1 MSQLNPA
8 SFALNGSAKF
18 TIGAD
23 EVSTVLR
30 LTDDYGQS
38 GSAFLTNAITLSNN
52 ISFSTSFKFQI
63 TDSGSV
69 GDLDGAG
76 ADGLVFVI
84 QSVAKTIVGGG
95 GGGIGFNG
103 IPHSL
108 GIEFDTYYNGGFQD
122 LDGNHVGVNLNGSM
136 VSVTSQ
142 AVTTRLNNGNIWN
155 VWVDYNGNSDLLEV
169 RLSETNQRPTDAF
182 LNYTV
187 DLPAMLGNTDAFIGF
202 TSGTASGK
210 GSHDIVNPVISYSIT
225 GNAAA
230 DVLAGGLGNDTLN
243 GGLGNDTLNGG
254 AGADTM
260 IGGLGNDS
268 YYVDSTADIITEN
281 LNEGTDSVFSIID
294 YTLGDNLENLTL
306 TGTTAIN
313 GTGNALNNSITGNAA
328 DNVLTGGL
336 GNDTLNGGAGADTMI
351 GGLGNDSYYV
361 DSTADIITENLNEG
375 TDSVFSIINYTL
387 GNNLENLTLTGTTA
401 INGTGNALNNSITG
415 NAAANVLT
423 GGLGNDTLNGGADA
437 DTMIGGLGNDSYYV
451 NSTADIITENLNEGT
466 DSVFSIIDYTLG
478 DNLEN
483 LTLTGTTAINGTG
496 NALNNSITGNAAD
509 NVLTGGLGNDT
520 LNGGGCAD
528 TMIGGL
534 GNDSYY
540 VDSTA
545 DIITENLN
553 EGTDSVFSI
562 IDYTLGDN
570 LENLTLTET
579 TAINGTGNALNNS
592 ITGNAADNVLTGG
605 LGNDTLD
612 GGAGADTMIGG
623 LGNDSYYVDSTVDII
638 TENLN
643 EGTDRVFSIIDYTL
657 GDNLENLTLTE
668 TTAINGTGNALNNSI
683 TGNAAD
689 NVLTGGLGNDTLDGG
704 AGADT
709 MIGGLGND
717 SYYVDSTVD
726 STADIIIENLN
737 EGTDSVFSIINY
749 TLGNN
754 LENLTLTGT
763 TAISGTGNAL
773 NNSITGNARANL
785 LTGGLGNDTLNGG
798 AGADTMIG
806 GLGNDS
812 YYVDSTADI
821 ITENLNEGTDS
832 VFSIINYTLGNNLEN
847 LTLTGTTAINGTGN
861 ALNNSITG
869 NAAAN
874 VLTGGLG
881 NDTLNGGADAD
892 TMIGGLG
899 NDSYY
904 VNSTADIIT
913 ENLNEGTDSVF
924 SIIDYTLGD
933 NLENLTLTGTTA
945 INGTGNAL
953 NNSITGN
960 AADNVLT
967 GGLGNDT
974 LNGGAGADTMIGG
987 LGNDSYYVDST
998 ADIITENLNEGTDSV
1013 FSIIN
1018 YTLGNDLENLT
1029 LTGTT
1034 AINGTGNALNN
1045 SITGNA
1051 ADNVLTGGLGNDTLN
1066 GGAGADTLIGGF
1078 GNDSLY
1084 LGLNDNAVD
1093 NVNYVLGDATDTVY
1107 QFVRG
1112 VGGDQLNFT
1121 GIANFDVITSGTST
1135 LVRVGDGIA
1144 NNTGFGTGQLLV
1156 TLSGTSGFNST
1167 NFGDNLFGGT
1177 FLFS

>member
-336 GNDTLNGGAGADTMI
+336 GNDTLNGGAGADT
-351 GGLGNDSYYV
+351 
-361 DSTADIITENLNEG
+361 
-375 TDSVFSIINYTL
+375 
-387 GNNLENLTLTGTTA
+387 
-401 INGTGNALNNSITG
+401 
-415 NAAANVLT
+415 
-423 GGLGNDTLNGGADA
+423 
-437 DTMIGGLGNDSYYV
+437 
-451 NSTADIITENLNEGT
+451 
-466 DSVFSIIDYTLG
+466 
-478 DNLEN
+478 
-483 LTLTGTTAINGTG
+483 
-496 NALNNSITGNAAD
+496 
-509 NVLTGGLGNDT
+509 
-520 LNGGGCAD
+520 
-528 TMIGGL
+528 
-534 GNDSYY
+534 
-540 VDSTA
+540 
-545 DIITENLN
+545 
-553 EGTDSVFSI
+553 
-562 IDYTLGDN
+562 
-570 LENLTLTET
+570 
-579 TAINGTGNALNNS
+579 
-592 ITGNAADNVLTGG
+592 
-605 LGNDTLD
+605 
-612 GGAGADTMIGG
+612 
-623 LGNDSYYVDSTVDII
+623 
-638 TENLN
+638 
-643 EGTDRVFSIIDYTL
+643 
-657 GDNLENLTLTE
+657 
-668 TTAINGTGNALNNSI
+668 
-683 TGNAAD
+683 
-689 NVLTGGLGNDTLDGG
+689 
-704 AGADT
+704 
-709 MIGGLGND
+709 
-717 SYYVDSTVD
+717 
-726 STADIIIENLN
+726 
-737 EGTDSVFSIINY
+737 
-749 TLGNN
+749 
-754 LENLTLTGT
+754 
-763 TAISGTGNAL
+763 
-773 NNSITGNARANL
+773 
-785 LTGGLGNDTLNGG
+785 
-798 AGADTMIG
+798 
-806 GLGNDS
+806 
-812 YYVDSTADI
+812 
-821 ITENLNEGTDS
+821 
-832 VFSIINYTLGNNLEN
+832 
-847 LTLTGTTAINGTGN
+847 
-861 ALNNSITG
+861 
-869 NAAAN
+869 
-874 VLTGGLG
+874 
-881 NDTLNGGADAD
+881 
-892 TMIGGLG
+892 
-899 NDSYY
+899 
-904 VNSTADIIT
+904 
-913 ENLNEGTDSVF
+913 
-924 SIIDYTLGD
+924 
-933 NLENLTLTGTTA
+933 
-945 INGTGNAL
+945 
-953 NNSITGN
+953 
-960 AADNVLT
+960 
-967 GGLGNDT
+967 
-974 LNGGAGADTMIGG
+974 
-987 LGNDSYYVDST
+987 
-998 ADIITENLNEGTDSV
+998 
-1013 FSIIN
+1013 
-1018 YTLGNDLENLT
+1018 
-1029 LTGTT
+1029 
-1034 AINGTGNALNN
+1034 
-1045 SITGNA
+1045 
-1051 ADNVLTGGLGNDTLN
+1051 
-1066 GGAGADTLIGGF
+1066 LIGGF